1 MKNVKEYNK
10 FERLIY
16 TLNKQITK
24 YVDDVKYINYMA
36 SESKKELE
44 ESLKLE
50 EFCLRQLKVVVLQ
63 ISRNDIHENVLIKR
77 REIYVF

>member
-36 SESKKELE
+36 SEGKKELE

-63 ISRNDIHENVLIKR
+63 ISRNDIHENVLI
-77 REIYVF
+77 EASS

>member
-36 SESKKELE
+36 SEGKKELE

-50 EFCLRQLKVVVLQ
+50 ELCLR
-63 ISRNDIHENVLIKR
+63 
-77 REIYVF
+77 